1 MGAELS
7 LWITFAVAVA
17 LLLYLVMGVF
27 HKHAHTFQF
36 REAVLW
42 SIGRTILALAFNG
55 AVYIWLGSQ
64 KGTEFLTAY
73 IERSLSVDNIFI
85 FALVFIYFAIPFA
98 QQHRVLF
105 WGILVA
111 VAMRAV
117 VIAAGISLL
126 EALHW
131 TIYIFGAFLIFT
143 GVKLAFQKHLQFDPE
158 KNLATRLIKKV
169 MPITSEPDKNSFFIR
184 RNGKL
189 YATALFLALVMVET
203 SDLLFAVDS
212 VPAVL
217 AISSDMFI
225 VYTSNIFALLGMRA
239 LYFVIVSGMAGLR
252 YLKVG
257 LSVVLVFVG
266 SKMAISDI
274 YHVSPL
280 LSLAV
285 IGGVLS
291 AAVAASVIK
300 KRDAAKG

>member
-17 LLLYLVMGVF
+17 LLLYLDLGVF
-27 HKHAHTFQF
+27 HKHAHTIQF

-42 SIGRTILALAFNG
+42 SIGWTILALAFNG

-169 MPITSEPDKNSFFIR
+169 LPVTSEPDKSSFLS
-184 RNGKL
+184 G
-189 YATALFLALVMVET
+189 ATASFTQRRYSWPWLWWKPLTFSLRWT
-203 SDLLFAVDS
+203 QCLLCLQS
-212 VPAVL
+212 PQICSSCTHQ
-217 AISSDMFI
+217 ISLH
-225 VYTSNIFALLGMRA
+225 YWA
-239 LYFVIVSGMAGLR
+239 
-252 YLKVG
+252 
-257 LSVVLVFVG
+257 
-266 SKMAISDI
+266 
-274 YHVSPL
+274 
-280 LSLAV
+280 
-285 IGGVLS
+285 
-291 AAVAASVIK
+291 
-300 KRDAAKG
+300 